1 MKRVHIIHDPCRLD
15 KSTVA
20 DVENPLEYLK
30 SEFKDGFPE
39 HAKIYKGAIAV
50 ENDIT
55 EKLQKDEL
63 LINLID
69 ESIWVV
75 IWPSDLGIGAII
87 AIVSAVISAA
97 VSIYMYLTMP
107 QPEAQAP
114 GSSNNELANR
124 TNRLRPNGRVPEI
137 FGTLRCVPDL
147 IAEPYSYYVDGI
159 EIEETLM
166 CATKGF
172 IDIFDVRDDETEVEA
187 IPGTSVSVY
196 NPDQSILSTPMYQ
209 AGEAFT
215 APPKLIRRTAT
226 INGQSLEKPNDVRID
241 NDEMAAGIY
250 FTSGGV
256 INRTNTNINFLADGA
271 FEAGDGILVSGA
283 QYLVQDYTL
292 SGSISVNSS
301 GQVILTRT
309 IDVPDFNSYK
319 TLVLTGAIVE
329 KTTTV
334 VNPETMEETTS
345 TVVFDLSGT
354 YTISNITRSG
364 SYTYTITLVSPQLTN
379 PSWSKHA
386 GDYTFDSGVELRDS
400 INNVD
405 LDGAYTIASITSSQI
420 TLLNA
425 SAVNP
430 DWILLDDVL
439 GGSTFSIPA
448 SVYLESADNKWVG
461 WFNITFE
468 DSREAVFNIFFP
480 QGLFNINKDGKTK
493 WAWVEITIEYQEI
506 DSSGNPLGSI
516 QRLIH
521 NTGRVTNRDSF
532 GITLT
537 LPLDNADGIRF
548 RIGKTGQHYG
558 ANTISEA
565 KIKSVYL
572 TKDSDQLTYPEET
585 VVRTR
590 TVATDGAL
598 SIKERKLNMLVQRK
612 LPLNGT
618 GALTATNSAAQAL
631 IYLALDQKNG
641 RRSISEVDIAQILA
655 EENAVKAYFG
665 NPKAA
670 EFSYTL
676 DDNNLSFEE
685 IAGMVASSMFCEA
698 YRYGN
703 KLRIRFE
710 QPQQNSV
717 LLFNAANKAPNTEK
731 RTKNFGIENKYD
743 GIEIEYTSPDDDT
756 RITYVAS
763 DSANP
768 INTMQIKTSGIR
780 SHEQA
785 KTRAWREWNKLK
797 YRNIT
802 CEFEALEE
810 SELLARNDR
819 ILVADNTVIKTKDGI
834 IDSIDGLTLGLS
846 HPIESD
852 VPYFIYLQLADGRVD
867 IAPCSYVDEYTVLL
881 SRPPLIALVPEFT
894 TYQLIESTETPSNAF
909 MVTEIRPQGKM
920 TNMLTCVNYDE
931 RYYQNDADFF

>member
-1 MKRVHIIHDPCRLD
+1 MKRVHIIHDPYKLD
-15 KSTVA
+15 ESTVA

-39 HAKIYKGAIAV
+39 HAKIYKGSIAV

-69 ESIWVV
+69 DDILVV
-75 IWPSDLGIGAII
+75 IWPAWIQYLYYAVVAIM
-87 AIVSAVISAA
+87 AA
-97 VSIYMYLTMP
+97 FSVYMYLTMP
-107 QPEAQAP
+107 QPETAVVKSP
-114 GSSNNELANR
+114 NNELSNR
-124 TNRLRPNGRVPEI
+124 VNQLRPNGRVPEI
-137 FGTLRCVPDL
+137 FGTLRSTPDL
-147 IAEPYSYYVDGI
+147 ISNPILYYREDGT
-159 EIEETLM
+159 EIEDCLM
-166 CATKGF
+166 VVSKGYL
-172 IDIFDVRDDETEVEA
+172 DIFDVKDGDTFGSTIPEFQASIYEPNTSFLSSPQLQIGSAFTDLPLVGRKSEAITGQTLPGATKSVIDTVAEGTSYAQYPNRIYFPAGGLDSLFTAGSSIIVEA
-187 IPGTSVSVY
+187 ETIGIA
-196 NPDQSILSTPMYQ
+196 DEQLAGST
-209 AGEAFT
+209 
-215 APPKLIRRTAT
+215 
-226 INGQSLEKPNDVRID
+226 NV
-241 NDEMAAGIY
+241 EM
-250 FTSGGV
+250 GGV
-256 INRTNTNINFLADGA
+256 ITIGTSQNINNPNDFKKIRVDTLLVEDAA
-271 FEAGDGILVSGA
+271 NGILDLAGLYDVS
-283 QYLVQDYTL
+283 
-292 SGSISVNSS
+292 
-301 GQVILTRT
+301 VI
-309 IDVPDFNSYK
+309 NK
-319 TLVLTGAIVE
+319 
-329 KTTTV
+329 
-334 VNPETMEETTS
+334 
-345 TVVFDLSGT
+345 
-354 YTISNITRSG
+354 SG
-364 SYTYTITLVSPQLTN
+364 SYAYEITLVN
-379 PSWSKHA
+379 PSSVNPNWTLLSA
-386 GDYTFDSGVELRDS
+386 
-400 INNVD
+400 NNVANSSC
-405 LDGAYTIASITSSQI
+405 LLSNNIASIDISGEYSNIISVHPNYLELSIPPELQPEWNKLNGVTVNNMQI
-420 TLLNA
+420 DIKRNVDNA
-425 SAVNP
+425 
-430 DWILLDDVL
+430 L
-439 GGSTFSIPA
+439 GWFYMSYEGVEKLIFNFYFPRGMFSIGTNGEEYSYNA
-448 SVYLESADNKWVG
+448 Q
-461 WFNITFE
+461 F
-468 DSREAVFNIFFP
+468 
-480 QGLFNINKDGKTK
+480 Q
-493 WAWVEITIEYQEI
+493 IEYQEI
-506 DSSGNPLGSI
+506 GADGLPVGEIFTSSYTEWH
-516 QRLIH
+516 R
-521 NTGRVTNRDSF
+521 
-532 GITLT
+532 
-537 LPLDNADGIRF
+537 DNAAFGLSKAFDLDGAFSNGFRF
-548 RIGKTGQHYG
+548 RLRKLADIYVGSKV
-558 ANTISEA
+558 NRVNEI
-565 KIKSVYL
+565 KIKSVFAC
-572 TKDSDQLTYPEET
+572 TNAPEFIGQDVT
-585 VVRTR
+585 LLRSR

-641 RRSISEVDIAQILA
+641 RRSINEVDISQIIA

-665 NPKAA
+665 NAKAV

-763 DSANP
+763 DDENP

-819 ILVADNTVIKTKDGI
+819 ILVADNTVIRTKDGI

-846 HPIESD
+846 HPIESN

-867 IAPCSYVDEYTVLL
+867 IVPCSYIDEYAVLL

-920 TNMLTCVNYDE
+920 TNTLTCVNYDE

>member
-1 MKRVHIIHDPCRLD
+1 MKRVHIIHDPYKLD
-15 KSTVA
+15 ESTVA

-39 HAKIYKGAIAV
+39 HAKIYKGSISV

-69 ESIWVV
+69 DDIWVV
-75 IWPSDLGIGAII
+75 IWPAWIQF
-87 AIVSAVISAA
+87 VFYAVVALTAA
-97 VSIYMYLTMP
+97 LSVYMYLTMP
-107 QPEAQAP
+107 QPETAVAKSP
-114 GSSNNELANR
+114 NNELSNR
-124 TNRLRPNGRVPEI
+124 VNQLRLNGRVPEI
-137 FGTLRCVPDL
+137 FGTLRSTPDL
-147 IAEPYSYYVDGI
+147 ISAPILYYRDDGI
-159 EIEETLM
+159 EIEDCLY
-166 CATKGF
+166 CVTKGYVNVL
-172 IDIFDVRDDETEVEA
+172 DVKDGDTFGA
-187 IPGTSVSVY
+187 TIPDFQAAVY
-196 NPDQSILSTPMYQ
+196 EPNSSILDAPQ
-209 AGEAFT
+209 IEVGGAFT
-215 APPKLIRRTAT
+215 DLPMIGRKSEAVT
-226 INGQSLEKPNDVRID
+226 GQSLNDPTESVIDSVSSGTAYPQYPNR
-241 NDEMAAGIY
+241 IY
-250 FTSGGV
+250 FPAGGLNSAFSVGETVIVDAETFGIADAPIAGSTNVEVGGV
-256 INRTNTNINFLADGA
+256 ITIGTTQNINSPNDFKKIRINTLLVEDAA
-271 FEAGDGILVSGA
+271 NGILDLAGLYDVS
-283 QYLVQDYTL
+283 L
-292 SGSISVNSS
+292 IN
-301 GQVILTRT
+301 
-309 IDVPDFNSYK
+309 K
-319 TLVLTGAIVE
+319 
-329 KTTTV
+329 
-334 VNPETMEETTS
+334 
-345 TVVFDLSGT
+345 
-354 YTISNITRSG
+354 SG
-364 SYTYTITLVSPQLTN
+364 SYAYEITLVN
-379 PSWSKHA
+379 PSSANPNWTLLTADNLANSSCELTSNIKSIDISGEYANISEVNSDYLVLNIPVSLQPEWDKLNGVTVGNLNIELSKYTENWLGWFYLTQENIERLIFNFYFPRGLFAVRTDGKNASMHYEIDIEFQELSKT
-386 GDYTFDSGVELRDS
+386 GDPIGGIYSDTLTGSKQEVSAFGFSSFQSSFSTFDH
-400 INNVD
+400 
-405 LDGAYTIASITSSQI
+405 
-420 TLLNA
+420 
-425 SAVNP
+425 
-430 DWILLDDVL
+430 
-439 GGSTFSIPA
+439 
-448 SVYLESADNKWVG
+448 
-461 WFNITFE
+461 
-468 DSREAVFNIFFP
+468 
-480 QGLFNINKDGKTK
+480 GL
-493 WAWVEITIEYQEI
+493 
-506 DSSGNPLGSI
+506 
-516 QRLIH
+516 
-521 NTGRVTNRDSF
+521 
-532 GITLT
+532 
-537 LPLDNADGIRF
+537 RF
-548 RIGKTGQHYG
+548 RIRKTSFHDRPKLRTAVYDE
-558 ANTISEA
+558 I
-565 KIKSVYL
+565 KVKSVYACGFAPAVIGNDV
-572 TKDSDQLTYPEET
+572 TFARS
-585 VVRTR
+585 R

-598 SIKERKLNMLVQRK
+598 AVKERRLNMLVQRK

-641 RRSISEVDIAQILA
+641 RRSTSEIDIAQILA
-655 EENAVKAYFG
+655 EEQAVISYFG

-685 IAGMVASSMFCEA
+685 IAGMVSSSMFCEA

-763 DSANP
+763 DDENP

-819 ILVADNTVIKTKDGI
+819 ILVADNTVVKTKDGI
-834 IDSIDGLTLGLS
+834 IDFVDGLTLGLS
-846 HPIESD
+846 HPIESS

-867 IAPCSYVDEYTVLL
+867 IVPCSYVDEYTVLL

-894 TYQLIESTETPSNAF
+894 TYQLIESTEAPHNAF

>member
-1 MKRVHIIHDPCRLD
+1 MKRVHIIHDPYKLD
-15 KSTVA
+15 ESTVA

-39 HAKIYKGAIAV
+39 HAKIYKGTISV

-69 ESIWVV
+69 DDIWVV
-75 IWPSDLGIGAII
+75 IWPAWIQF
-87 AIVSAVISAA
+87 VFYAVVALTAA
-97 VSIYMYLTMP
+97 LSVYMYLTMP
-107 QPEAQAP
+107 QPETAVAKSP
-114 GSSNNELANR
+114 NNELSNR
-124 TNRLRPNGRVPEI
+124 VNQLRLNGRVPEI
-137 FGTLRCVPDL
+137 FGTLRSTPDL
-147 IAEPYSYYVDGI
+147 ISAPILYYRDDGI
-159 EIEETLM
+159 EIEDCLY
-166 CATKGF
+166 CVTKGHVNVL
-172 IDIFDVRDDETEVEA
+172 DIKDGDTFGAT
-187 IPGTSVSVY
+187 IPDFQAAVY
-196 NPDQSILSTPMYQ
+196 GPNSSILDAPQ
-209 AGEAFT
+209 IEVGDAFT
-215 APPKLIRRTAT
+215 DLPMIGRKSEAVT
-226 INGQSLEKPNDVRID
+226 GQSLNDPTESVIDSVSSGTAYPQYPNR
-241 NDEMAAGIY
+241 IY
-250 FTSGGV
+250 FPAGGLNSAFSVGETVIVDAETFGIADAPIAGSTNVEVGGV
-256 INRTNTNINFLADGA
+256 ITIGTTQNINNPNDFKKIRIDTLLIQDAENGTLDLAGLYDVSLINKSGSYAYEITLVNPSSVNPNWTLLTADNLANSSCELTSNIKSINISGEYANIAEVSSDYLVLNIPASLQSEWDKLNGVIVNNLNIELSKYTENWLGWFYLAQENIERLIFNFYFPKGLFSVRTDGKNAQQNADYTVEYQELQDGA
-271 FEAGDGILVSGA
+271 PI
-283 QYLVQDYTL
+283 
-292 SGSISVNSS
+292 GSIYSLSDSEFKQETVAFGKSN
-301 GQVILTRT
+301 IINLPT
-309 IDVPDFNSYK
+309 IFEGGARFRVRKTSFNSYAR
-319 TLVLTGAIVE
+319 T
-329 KTTTV
+329 
-334 VNPETMEETTS
+334 
-345 TVVFDLSGT
+345 
-354 YTISNITRSG
+354 
-364 SYTYTITLVSPQLTN
+364 
-379 PSWSKHA
+379 
-386 GDYTFDSGVELRDS
+386 
-400 INNVD
+400 
-405 LDGAYTIASITSSQI
+405 
-420 TLLNA
+420 
-425 SAVNP
+425 AVY
-430 DWILLDDVL
+430 D
-439 GGSTFSIPA
+439 
-448 SVYLESADNKWVG
+448 
-461 WFNITFE
+461 
-468 DSREAVFNIFFP
+468 
-480 QGLFNINKDGKTK
+480 
-493 WAWVEITIEYQEI
+493 EIK
-506 DSSGNPLGSI
+506 
-516 QRLIH
+516 
-521 NTGRVTNRDSF
+521 V
-532 GITLT
+532 
-537 LPLDNADGIRF
+537 
-548 RIGKTGQHYG
+548 
-558 ANTISEA
+558 
-565 KIKSVYL
+565 KSVYACGFAPAVIGNDVTL
-572 TKDSDQLTYPEET
+572 ARS
-585 VVRTR
+585 R

-598 SIKERKLNMLVQRK
+598 AVKERRFNTLVQRK

-655 EENAVKAYFG
+655 EEQAVVSYFDNA
-665 NPKAA
+665 KAA

-763 DSANP
+763 DDENP

-785 KTRAWREWNKLK
+785 KTRAWREWKKLK

-834 IDSIDGLTLGLS
+834 IDYIDGLTLGLS

-867 IAPCSYVDEYTVLL
+867 IVSCSYIDEYTVRL

-894 TYQLIESTETPSNAF
+894 TYQLIKSTETPHNAF